1 MAMPAISSA
10 RRYTVAEVLAFPA
23 DGNRYE
29 VVHGELLVT
38 PAPRALHQC
47 VAGQLYRRL
56 GDYLDGLGRRAT
68 VWYSPADIT
77 WGDET
82 AVQPDVFVVPPEDVS
97 ADWGTYKHLLLA
109 VEVLSALQPTRRP
122 GRQAAALPGA
132 ARRHVLDRGCGQAAG
147 RGVAPGRRG
156 AGDRDGRAAVAG
168 RSGRT
173 GAGDLAEGRVRGPA
187 AVANA

>member
-1 MAMPAISSA
+1 MAMPAISSG

-47 VAGQLYRRL
+47 VAGHLYRRL
-56 GDYLDGLGRRAT
+56 GDYLDGLGRLAT

-82 AVQPDVFVVPPEDVS
+82 VVQPDVFVVPPEDVS
-97 ADWGTYKHLLLA
+97 ADWSTYKHLLLA
-109 VEVLSALQPTRRP
+109 VEVLSPTGTR
-122 GRQAAALPGA
+122 
-132 ARRHVLDRGCGQAAG
+132 
-147 RGVAPGRRG
+147 
-156 AGDRDGRAAVAG
+156 GDRVVKRRLYQAQ
-168 RSGRT
+168 
-173 GAGDLAEGRVRGPA
+173 RVGTYWIVDADRRLVEVWHPDDEA
-187 AVANA
+187 PEIVTDVLRWQVVPEAPVLEIPLKDMFEVLPR

>member
-1 MAMPAISSA
+1 MAMPAISSG

-56 GDYLDGLGRRAT
+56 ADYLDGLGWLAA

-77 WGDET
+77 WDDET

-97 ADWGTYKHLLLA
+97 ADWRTYKHLLLA
-109 VEVLSALQPTRRP
+109 VEVLSPSSTR
-122 GRQAAALPGA
+122 
-132 ARRHVLDRGCGQAAG
+132 
-147 RGVAPGRRG
+147 
-156 AGDRDGRAAVAG
+156 GDRVVKRRLYQAQ
-168 RSGRT
+168 
-173 GAGDLAEGRVRGPA
+173 RVGTYWIVDADRRLVEVWHPDDEA
-187 AVANA
+187 PEIVMDVLRWQVVPEAPVLEISLQDVFEVLPR